1 MFVICSRGIS
11 VAGWA
16 AVVLA
21 GRQAEVFWIRQLA
34 TSTVARLIATL
45 FKQICQPVRSVMC

>member
-1 MFVICSRGIS
+1 MFVVCSRSIS

-45 FKQICQPVRSVMC
+45 FKQICQPVRSSL